1 MVSFPWLIEPVTRP
15 VMRKFATSR
24 VWNASA
30 KRPSSKKKGHLITGL
45 GGWSAGEFPI
55 HNSADFHKG
64 GNSSSLACA
73 RLIPPTPAAVA
84 VAPRNPPPNN
94 LSTERRPLDGA
105 AVISV
110 ISDIFFMALAPL
122 VVEKFRHVD
131 HHCRRSRQGGFW
143 PSGFGNG
150 HVPVSGPELT
160 GWGIFFF
167 AEPRPPSPEI
177 AFRKGPL

>member
-1 MVSFPWLIEPVTRP
+1 
-15 VMRKFATSR
+15 MRKFATSR

-55 HNSADFHKG
+55 HTSADFHNG

-73 RLIPPTPAAVA
+73 RLIPPTPAAIA
-84 VAPRNPPPNN
+84 VAPRNPPPSN

-105 AVISV
+105 AGLSV
-110 ISDIFFMALAPL
+110 ISTFFFIARSPL
-122 VVEKFRHVD
+122 VVEKFRHSD
-131 HHCRRSRQGGFW
+131 RHCRRSRQGGFW

-160 GWGIFFF
+160 GWRIFLS
-167 AEPRPPSPEI
+167 ANRC
-177 AFRKGPL
+177 PLRRNMRLDGGHVTSRDLKNE